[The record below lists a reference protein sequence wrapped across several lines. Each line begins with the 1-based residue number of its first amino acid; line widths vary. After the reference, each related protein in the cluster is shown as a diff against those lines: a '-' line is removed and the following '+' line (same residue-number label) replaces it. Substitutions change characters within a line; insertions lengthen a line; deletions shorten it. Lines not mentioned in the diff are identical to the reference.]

1 MQREQIERKAAERYR
16 ISRCMGLVHVPKV
29 SFRDAIRNAAECM
42 IILMYDRATYS
53 RTESTVTYF
62 SDFPNLNVQ
71 LIEEQNKGGNY
82 SIAYFVMSNQFG
94 G

>member
-53 RTESTVTYF
+53 RTQRVLLRISRIF
-62 SDFPNLNVQ
+62 QISMCN
-71 LIEEQNKGGNY
+71 
-82 SIAYFVMSNQFG
+82 
-94 G
+94 